1 MSKRELR
8 SSGEH
13 RRCGFANGAGERRRG
28 ARNSVLCCE
37 DCAQGAGATKTR
49 SRYVS
54 LAAVLSL
61 QERIVC
67 KRLTV
72 TITALLR
79 AKDRRLPSVFVAPAP
94 CAQSALRFLRVSQL
108 STILSTTPRARK
120 ANFLIKHNT
129 GAQLL
134 SVMHLSIFSTILFN
148 ILDIF
153 KNLVHSTN
161 SGLPCVPGLS
171 LRSQPLLQLKME
183 IQMSQTGTTVMQSP
197 PRSCRRF
204 RRKVR

>member
-1 MSKRELR
+1 M
-8 SSGEH
+8 
-13 RRCGFANGAGERRRG
+13 GERRRG

-94 CAQSALRFLRVSQL
+94 CAQSALRFLRVSLL

-120 ANFLIKHNT
+120 ANFLIKQYRCT
-129 GAQLL
+129 TSL
-134 SVMHLSIFSTILFN
+134 SHAPVNIFNYSFQHSEH
-148 ILDIF
+148 F
-153 KNLVHSTN
+153 QNLVHSTN
-161 SGLPCVPGLS
+161 PGLPCVPGLS
-171 LRSQPLLQLKME
+171 LQSQPLLQLKME
-183 IQMSQTGTTVMQSP
+183 IQMSQTGTTVMPSP
-197 PRSCRRF
+197 PRLCRRF
-204 RRKVR
+204 RQKVR